1 MEISTA
7 VIHSEEDAL
16 RFVEMYIAGQDLPD
30 GISFEGWP
38 NLTFRLT
45 GDKFHGS
52 LTPSVMKGFVE
63 MQAQINRA
71 YALLKYGVP
80 DPRKLSKEEK
90 EAIEIQVNVENGSSL
105 IEVNMDGFM
114 GEVIQTAV
122 SKVGPQE
129 IVITVLGVALIWG
142 GVVLFKKYLED
153 RKEIRMAEVKS
164 ESEREHLA
172 TMRFMSEQE
181 TKRSELLTQL
191 IKEKPKLD
199 NMERLAHDAKT
210 DIVKSFVKADTA
222 QIDGVVLDADLSK
235 NLTTNARRKS
245 MEIRLDGNYR
255 IEKVDSTDPESFKV
269 QVRNV
274 DSDLRISCI
283 VQDVF
288 LDASEHKKA
297 LQHAEWDRKP
307 VHLSIN
313 AKELDGEIKS
323 AIILYVK
330 EIT

>member
-16 RFVEMYIAGQDLPD
+16 RFVEMYVAGQELPD

-63 MQAQINRA
+63 MQAQINRS

-114 GEVIQTAV
+114 GELAQAV
-122 SKVGPQE
+122 VGKVGPQE
-129 IVITVLGVALIWG
+129 IVITILGTALIWG
-142 GVVLFKKYLED
+142 GVVLFKKYLDD
-153 RKEIRMAEVKS
+153 RKEIRMSEVKS
-164 ESEREHLA
+164 ESDREHLS

-181 TKRSELLTQL
+181 TRRTELLTNL
-191 IKEKPKLD
+191 IERKPQLD
-199 NMERLAHDAKT
+199 NMERLAYDAKT
-210 DIVKSFVKADTA
+210 DLVKSFAKAETA
-222 QIDGVVLDADLSK
+222 EIDGVVLDAALAK
-235 NLTTNARRKS
+235 TLTANARRKS

-255 IEKVDSTDPESFKV
+255 IEKVDSTDPECFKV

-274 DSDLRISCI
+274 ESDLRISCI

-288 LDASEHKKA
+288 LDAIEHKKA
-297 LQHAEWDRKP
+297 LQQAEWDRKP

-323 AIILYVK
+323 AVILFVR
-330 EIT
+330 EIQ